1 MRVFFH
7 VFPSFS
13 ENLIWKMS
21 ILVSGEILGMFI
33 DTFTGDGKYSAQDS
47 DNFPLPIQML
57 LFEKLKHFSQFF
69 LPFLELYQILNI
81 LKRKMIVIANVFLKL
96 KTVKKIG

>member
-1 MRVFFH
+1 
-7 VFPSFS
+7 
-13 ENLIWKMS
+13 MS

-33 DTFTGDGKYSAQDS
+33 DTFTGDGKYGAQDS